1 LGSLRAFVI
10 GVIAAA
16 LAAFSAAPALGAVR
30 YASPTGSGLEPCNP
44 TACSLA
50 KAVNSAS
57 DGDQVILA
65 PGTYST
71 TTEIILN
78 HPIDVG
84 GEAGAAAPTI
94 GLREVQ
100 VRVENAGA
108 VLHDVRL
115 EITEEGMARALVV
128 NGGTVERVFATSPEH
143 SSICEVEAGLLRD
156 SVCWGQLS
164 VSALESGASHV
175 TLRNVTATPLLVGAS
190 GGDLTL
196 DAANV
201 IAHSLDSQ
209 HADLEIDVNTNGSA
223 TASFAN
229 SNYATVS
236 TSLSAGTEYTY
247 TAPGT
252 NGNQTAPPQFV
263 DAASGDFRELASSPT
278 VDAGLADSL
287 LGATAL
293 AGEARSLPACIGGT
307 PIPDIGAYEYVPT
320 VACPSPPSPPT
331 PSPPSNAFRFGKLKR
346 DKKKGTA
353 RLTVNFPG
361 PGTFSLTGKGVVAK
375 RSVVV
380 TGAGNGALTI
390 RPKGRWRRVLLR
402 KGKVKLKIAL
412 TFTPSGGEA
421 RTRTRVVKLV
431 KRLGR

>member
-1 LGSLRAFVI
+1 LRPLRGFVV

-16 LAAFSAAPALGAVR
+16 LAAFAAAPALGAVR
-30 YASPTGSGLEPCNP
+30 YASPTGSGPEPCNP

-71 TTEIILN
+71 ATEIVLN
-78 HPIDVG
+78 HAIDVG
-84 GEAGAAAPTI
+84 GEAGAATSI

-115 EITEEGMARALVV
+115 SEELPAMAYALLLE
-128 NGGTVERVFATSPEH
+128 GGTVERVFATGGENGGTCQVTS
-143 SSICEVEAGLLRD
+143 GLLRD
-156 SVCWGQLS
+156 SVCWGLLS
-164 VSALESGASHV
+164 VSASEPGTSHV
-175 TLRNVTATPLLVGAS
+175 TLRNVTATPLLVGAF
-190 GGDLTL
+190 GGNLAL

-201 IAHSLDSQ
+201 IAHSLDSK
-209 HADLEIDVNTNGSA
+209 HADLEIDVDTNGSA
-223 TASFAN
+223 TATFAN
-229 SNYATVS
+229 SNYASVS
-236 TSLSAGTEYTY
+236 TALSAGTEYTY

-263 DAASGDFRELASSPT
+263 DAAGGDFRETASSPT
-278 VDAGLADSL
+278 VDAGLTDSL

-293 AGEARSLPACIGGT
+293 AGEPRSLPACIGGT

-320 VACPSPPSPPT
+320 AACPSPPSP
-331 PSPPSNAFRFGKLKR
+331 PPSNAFRFGKLKR
-346 DKKKGTA
+346 NKKKGTA
-353 RLTVNFPG
+353 RLIVTFPG
-361 PGTFSLTGKGVVAK
+361 PGTFSLTGKGVVAE
-375 RSVVV
+375 RSAAVA
-380 TGAGNGALTI
+380 GAGNAALTI
-390 RPKGRWRRVLLR
+390 KPKGKWKRVLLR
-402 KGKVKLKIAL
+402 KGKVKVKIAL

-421 RTRTRVVKLV
+421 RTATRVVKLV